1 MKKHSKQKMTTED
14 KCKRRRIM
22 ILSGDESIIEEIQRS
37 KNAALCKSV
46 ILESQE
52 DEMEFANQ
60 RVRFLRNRNEN
71 QNVEKVSFSLLQIEF
86 LQPTPKKLKD
96 TSLICVICGAPA
108 LGFNF
113 DAVSCESCKSFFRR
127 NALKDPVGFES
138 KIDVF
143 SFFTFRFLAF
153 TMFSTRKL

>member
-1 MKKHSKQKMTTED
+1 MTGEE

-22 ILSGDESIIEEIQRS
+22 ILSGDESVIEEIQRS
-37 KNAALCKSV
+37 RNAALCKSV

-52 DEMEFANQ
+52 DEVELGNQ
-60 RVRFLRNRNEN
+60 RVSLSSCRIAFAT
-71 QNVEKVSFSLLQIEF
+71 SSCFFSQIEF

-113 DAVSCESCKSFFRR
+113 DAVSCESCKSFF
-127 NALKDPVGFES
+127 
-138 KIDVF
+138 
-143 SFFTFRFLAF
+143 
-153 TMFSTRKL
+153 